1 MGDWGGNTPFP
12 FLHPSLLPALLR
24 PEPNFFAAHVGLRPI
39 F

>member
-12 FLHPSLLPALLR
+12 FSHPSLLPALLR